1 MAEAIVCEL
10 VEKEKL
16 PAVIVNP
23 STPVGPR
30 DIKPTPTGK
39 MILDAA
45 RGRMPAYVDTGLNI
59 VHVDDVAAGHLL
71 ALEKGV
77 IGERYIL
84 GGENM
89 SLKDILSQVAAIA
102 RRKPPRICLPH
113 NAVLPFAW
121 IVQEFAR
128 LTGMRQPMMT
138 VDGVRMAKKRMF
150 YTSAKAEHD
159 LGYTHRP
166 AMQALQDAVEW
177 FRDHGYCS

>member
-39 MILDAA
+39 MILDTA

-166 AMQALQDAVEW
+166 ATQALQDAVEW